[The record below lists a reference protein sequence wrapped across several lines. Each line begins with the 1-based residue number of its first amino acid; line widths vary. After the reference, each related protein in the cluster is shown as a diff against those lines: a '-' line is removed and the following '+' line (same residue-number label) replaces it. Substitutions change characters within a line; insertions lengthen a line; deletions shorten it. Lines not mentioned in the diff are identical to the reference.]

1 MIRVRDISFSYT
13 GSPVYQRASFT
24 LGQGQKAGF
33 VGPNGA
39 GKSTLFK
46 LLLGI
51 ESPNEGKIEITGTI
65 GFVPQEV
72 KKDAVLQES
81 KTIKEYIDPEKKKEN
96 FELME
101 ILTGLELSHLSLSQ
115 SPKELSGGQKTKLAL
130 ARAFIQQ
137 PDVLLLD
144 EPTNFLD
151 TDGKKWV
158 MHFLSTYPKTLLMV
172 SHDLSLLDR
181 YIDKVIVVN
190 PFTHGFEEYTG
201 TYSDYKRLKK
211 EADALLKRNILKQQ
225 KHITHME
232 EAVEKARAN
241 KSKKGVRQRVALSRR
256 LERMKENLPEMP
268 KELQKIKIQLP
279 EPARSGEIPIKAVGI
294 TKSYG
299 DSVVL
304 EDINFF
310 LHRGERLAI
319 IGHNGAGKSTLL
331 KILMGILPPDSGEV
345 IKDTMLKIGY
355 YAQEFE
361 SFDENLSVLNFVK
374 EKVAMDTGKIRGFLA
389 RFLFDASKINQP
401 IATLSGGEKTRL
413 AIALLMLHDYNLL
426 ILDEPTTY
434 LDPLSQRIILEA
446 LKDYKGSMLIVS
458 HTQEFIQE
466 LEPKRALLLPE
477 NELLNFSPDLLEKVS
492 EI

>member
-1 MIRVRDISFSYT
+1 MIRVRNISFSYT
-13 GSPVYQRASFT
+13 GAPVYSGASFT
-24 LGQGQKAGF
+24 VGQGQKAGF

-46 LLLGI
+46 LLLG
-51 ESPNEGKIEITGTI
+51 EEMPSDGKIEITGI
-65 GFVPQEV
+65 VGFVPQEV
-72 KKDAVLQES
+72 KRDEILQNS
-81 KTIKEYIDPEKKKEN
+81 PTIKAYIDPENKKEE
-96 FELME
+96 FELKE
-101 ILTGLELSHLSLSQ
+101 ILTGLELSHLDLEA
-115 SPKELSGGQKTKLAL
+115 SPQDLSGGQKTKLAL
-130 ARAFIQQ
+130 ARAFIEQ

-158 MHFLSTYPKTLLMV
+158 MHFLSSYPKTLLLV

-190 PFTHGFEEYTG
+190 PFTHGFEEYSG

-211 EADALLKRNILKQQ
+211 EADELLRRNILKEQ
-225 KHITHME
+225 KHIAHME

-268 KELQKIKIQLP
+268 KELRKIKIQLP

-294 TKSYG
+294 SKSYG
-299 DSVVL
+299 ENIIL
-304 EDINFF
+304 ENINFF
-310 LHRGERLAI
+310 LHRGERLAL

-331 KILMGILPPDSGEV
+331 KILMGNLPPDSGEV
-345 IKDTMLKIGY
+345 IQDTSVKIGY

-361 SFDENLSVLNFVK
+361 SFDETLSVLDAVK
-374 EKVAMDTGKIRGFLA
+374 QKVAMDSGKIRGFLA
-389 RFLFDASKINQP
+389 RFLFGADKINQK
-401 IATLSGGEKTRL
+401 IVTLSGGEKTRL

-434 LDPLSQRIILEA
+434 LDPMSQRIILEA
-446 LKDYKGSMLIVS
+446 LKDYKGSMLVVS
-458 HTQEFIQE
+458 HTEEFIKE